1 MVAVIECLQGRADAG
16 AGGGQKLLALSV
28 MIPLT
33 QRVFFRRTKIV
44 YTRMSLKSELWKA
57 GLGLS

>member
-1 MVAVIECLQGRADAG
+1 MVVAVIECLQGRAAAG

-33 QRVFFRRTKIV
+33 HV
-44 YTRMSLKSELWKA
+44 YF
-57 GLGLS
+57 LGEKNCVHSDVAQI